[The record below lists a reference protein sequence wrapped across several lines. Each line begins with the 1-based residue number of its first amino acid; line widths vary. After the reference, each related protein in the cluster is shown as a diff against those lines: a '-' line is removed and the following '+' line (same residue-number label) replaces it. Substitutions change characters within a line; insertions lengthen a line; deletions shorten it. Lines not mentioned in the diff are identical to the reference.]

1 MRQRRGSEQPV
12 KGRRA
17 NRPKARKVS
26 TAAPSV
32 ADLQKQVVNLT
43 HELKEA
49 NERQTATSEVLQ
61 VINSS
66 RGDLAPVFDA
76 MLENAMRLCEASHCH
91 IWRFD
96 GKLLHAVAVRG
107 DPWFTEWLQEHDPI
121 APAPGSGSDRI
132 ARGEDI
138 VHVADWREEEAY
150 SSYPVF
156 RDFVDASG
164 VRTSLYV
171 ALRRDGTLL
180 GVINVYR
187 QEVRPFS
194 DKQIALLQNFADQAV
209 IAIEN
214 VRLLNEQR
222 EALERQTATAEVL
235 QVINSSPGDLAP
247 VFDAILR
254 KAHSLCGVSH
264 GSVASAFAAV
274 FSDQKNAEL
283 AVRAHKR
290 PNAAHA

>member
-1 MRQRRGSEQPV
+1 MPCWKTRCGSARRRIVTSGGLTASCSMPSRYGEIRGLRNGCKNTIPSRRLPAGGQIGS
-12 KGRRA
+12 RA
-17 NRPKARKVS
+17 
-26 TAAPSV
+26 
-32 ADLQKQVVNLT
+32 
-43 HELKEA
+43 
-49 NERQTATSEVLQ
+49 
-61 VINSS
+61 
-66 RGDLAPVFDA
+66 
-76 MLENAMRLCEASHCH
+76 
-91 IWRFD
+91 
-96 GKLLHAVAVRG
+96 
-107 DPWFTEWLQEHDPI
+107 
-121 APAPGSGSDRI
+121 
-132 ARGEDI
+132 EDI

-222 EALERQTATAEVL
+222 EA
-235 QVINSSPGDLAP
+235 
-247 VFDAILR
+247 
-254 KAHSLCGVSH
+254 
-264 GSVASAFAAV
+264 
-274 FSDQKNAEL
+274 
-283 AVRAHKR
+283 
-290 PNAAHA
+290 

>member
-1 MRQRRGSEQPV
+1 MTKPQLPWHKPHDLDKLEPRRDPPEGGEMRQRGGSEQLV

-17 NRPKARKVS
+17 NRPKARRVS

-180 GVINVYR
+180 
-187 QEVRPFS
+187 
-194 DKQIALLQNFADQAV
+194 
-209 IAIEN
+209 
-214 VRLLNEQR
+214 
-222 EALERQTATAEVL
+222 
-235 QVINSSPGDLAP
+235 
-247 VFDAILR
+247 
-254 KAHSLCGVSH
+254 
-264 GSVASAFAAV
+264 
-274 FSDQKNAEL
+274 
-283 AVRAHKR
+283 
-290 PNAAHA
+290 